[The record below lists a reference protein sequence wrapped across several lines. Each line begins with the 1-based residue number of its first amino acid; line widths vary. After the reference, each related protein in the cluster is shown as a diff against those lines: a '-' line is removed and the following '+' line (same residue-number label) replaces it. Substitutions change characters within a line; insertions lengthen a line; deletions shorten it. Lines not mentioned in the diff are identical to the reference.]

1 MDFKIK
7 DGDYLFSEIKKL
19 SHWEGFNVSL
29 LSEEVTRA
37 LEPTYSKEREE
48 VILDLLHSQ
57 QRILNRKKNL
67 YSKILKELLKSSN

>member
-7 DGDYLFSEIKKL
+7 DGDYLFSKIKSL
-19 SHWEGFNVSL
+19 SYWEEFNITL
-29 LSEEVTRA
+29 LSDEVTRA
-37 LEPTYSKEREE
+37 LEPTHSKERKE
-48 VILDLLHSQ
+48 VILELLHSQ

>member
-7 DGDYLFSEIKKL
+7 DGDYLFSKIKNL
-19 SHWEGFNVSL
+19 SHWEEFNITL
-29 LSEEVTRA
+29 LSDEVTRA
-37 LEPTYSKEREE
+37 LEPTYSKERKE
-48 VILDLLHSQ
+48 VILELLHSQ